1 MRALLVGLI
10 ALSGLSG
17 ARADVNNGR
26 FSSKVWGVELVAP
39 RYWQLSER
47 TSYPNILLWMS
58 RRAPD
63 GKLLLT
69 AERLSKPTNAIGYA
83 RATRTVLRSMG
94 FKVRAPQF
102 HAATGAYWADFDDGS
117 SYLRQAYLI
126 RGELGLT
133 LTLSAPSQR
142 LRNQHL
148 RVFDATLRSI
158 RFTDREKVGDGEED
172 SKEDSGK

>member
-1 MRALLVGLI
+1 MLTGAVS
-10 ALSGLSG
+10 SGW
-17 ARADVNNGR
+17 ADVDDGR
-26 FSSKVWGVELVAP
+26 YTSKAWGVELLAP

-58 RRAPD
+58 RRSPE

-69 AERLSKPTNAIGYA
+69 AERLTKTTDALGYA
-83 RATRTVLRSMG
+83 RTTRKVLRSMG
-94 FKVRAPQF
+94 FKVRAAQF
-102 HAATGAYWADFDDGS
+102 HAATGAYWADFDDGK

-126 RGELGLT
+126 RGDIGLT
-133 LTLSAPSQR
+133 LTLSAGSQR

-158 RFTDREKVGDGEED
+158 RFSDPKVSEPTGEPT
-172 SKEDSGK
+172 KEATNK